1 MELQLSFSPIKE
13 ERIVQF
19 NFRNKVGQD
28 VFSQLTNNSTILTK
42 CFENSLPF
50 EDQAK
55 MWRKSLE
62 NIFSQSFRKI
72 RVTSSKRKESSEIS
86 KLLDER
92 RQLVRKLARNPDLE
106 EVRGKVHLIEQKIG
120 GEVSE
125 RNKQLVSEN
134 LAAFGA
140 QNGGTNIAGAWA
152 LKKKIRPKN
161 KAAVPVG
168 KKDVKGNIV
177 TDQHGLKSL
186 YLDTF
191 VWRLR
196 ERPIRPDL
204 VEVKNLKEK
213 CFEQVLELCRK
224 TKSKPWSAEDLESV
238 LKSLKN
244 GKCRDPHGLINDIF
258 KPKIAGSDLKQSM
271 LLLFNQIK
279 GQQRIPEFFK
289 LANITAIYKG
299 KGDMN
304 DILNER
310 GVFIVTI
317 YRSILMKLINRDIS
331 GIVESNMSDSQIGS
345 RRNKV

>member
-1 MELQLSFSPIKE
+1 
-13 ERIVQF
+13 
-19 NFRNKVGQD
+19 
-28 VFSQLTNNSTILTK
+28 
-42 CFENSLPF
+42 
-50 EDQAK
+50 
-55 MWRKSLE
+55 
-62 NIFSQSFRKI
+62 
-72 RVTSSKRKESSEIS
+72 
-86 KLLDER
+86 LLDER

-120 GEVSE
+120 GEVSK

-196 ERPIRPDL
+196 ERPIRPGL

-224 TKSKPWSAEDLESV
+224 TK
-238 LKSLKN
+238 KSTMV
-244 GKCRDPHGLINDIF
+244 
-258 KPKIAGSDLKQSM
+258 S
-271 LLLFNQIK
+271 
-279 GQQRIPEFFK
+279 
-289 LANITAIYKG
+289 
-299 KGDMN
+299 
-304 DILNER
+304 
-310 GVFIVTI
+310 
-317 YRSILMKLINRDIS
+317 
-331 GIVESNMSDSQIGS
+331 
-345 RRNKV
+345 